1 MSYYLNKFKGT
12 YRLISDIDA
21 HTNDFPRD
29 ETGKIEDNDVYI
41 KCRKGKIYHYGRNTL
56 VCYVPSLGAGRN
68 VLKSIAEKQ
77 GVDLNKYFYE
87 ENNNK
92 IYDYENFYKELLST
106 NILFDIEETDSEVLW
121 KFKDKDIELMAEIMQ
136 AQTSGADIS
145 PFSTRNLPK
154 VKYEINNDDLREYK
168 EITNQISEGNFL
180 IISQLT
186 NRFMSEIMSKSK
198 AYKGKNLKEIQKK
211 KMIKSK
217 KEFIHSEG
225 FWDKYIQFLRENI

>member
-1 MSYYLNKFKGT
+1 MSYYLNKFKGK
-12 YRLISDIDA
+12 YRLISDVDE

-29 ETGKIEDNDVYI
+29 DTGKIEDNDVYI

-77 GVDLNKYFYE
+77 GIDLNKYFYG

-121 KFKDKDIELMAEIMQ
+121 KFKDKDIELMAESMQ

-154 VKYEINNDDLREYK
+154 VKYEISNDDLREYK

-211 KMIKSK
+211 KMIKGK

-225 FWDKYIQFLRENI
+225 LWDKYIQFLRENI

>member
-1 MSYYLNKFKGT
+1 MSYYLNKFKGK
-12 YRLISDIDA
+12 YRLISDIDEN
-21 HTNDFPRD
+21 TNDFPRD

-41 KCRKGKIYHYGRNTL
+41 KCKKGKIYHYGRNTL

-92 IYDYENFYKELLST
+92 IYDYENFYEKLLST
-106 NILFDIEETDSEVLW
+106 NILFGIEETDSEVLW
-121 KFKDKDIELMAEIMQ
+121 KFKDKDIKLMAEVMQ

-168 EITNQISEGNFL
+168 KITNQISEGNFL

-225 FWDKYIQFLRENI
+225 FWDKYIQFLRENM